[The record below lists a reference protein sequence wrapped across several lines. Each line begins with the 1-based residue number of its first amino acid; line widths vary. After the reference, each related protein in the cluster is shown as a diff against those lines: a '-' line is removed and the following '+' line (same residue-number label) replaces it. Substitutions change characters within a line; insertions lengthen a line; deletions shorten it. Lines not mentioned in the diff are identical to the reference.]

1 MTSYIYFTF
10 IISMLDRQAKKPV
23 IRDGAFGNL
32 SRMQERLA
40 ADAATPATGKPL
52 DQPGEARI

>member
-1 MTSYIYFTF
+1 
-10 IISMLDRQAKKPV
+10 MLDRQAKKPV